1 MKKFLSLS
9 LTAVLLLGLFGCSA
23 KAPSPDT
30 RFTESE
36 TAGLAEATVLPE
48 NTECADNPQPSATTV
63 SDIEE
68 TTVSPH
74 EDQDEWSETPRQP
87 TQQETVSTITIT
99 TNPAVTGPAETEFPM
114 PEVATNPT
122 ELPTEATIPRTEL
135 VVESI
140 DISALESYGRS
151 YAEQTYG
158 YWGNP
163 ATGFSSNAGF
173 YPPSYR
179 TIQTMEEGY
188 QAVREIVDA
197 QYWDDV
203 GAGQQITAE
212 INGTTVRRKINVYFQ
227 PTNDPNV
234 FLLYC
239 FYGGE

>member
-9 LTAVLLLGLFGCSA
+9 LTVELLLGLFGCSA

-36 TAGLAEATVLPE
+36 TAGLAETTDLPE
-48 NTECADNPQPSATTV
+48 TTEYTDDTQPPAITAPDTTK
-63 SDIEE
+63 ITE
-68 TTVSPH
+68 SPH
-74 EDQDEWSETPRQP
+74 EDQDEWSETSRQP

-99 TNPAVTGPAETEFPM
+99 TNPAVTDPAETEFPM
-114 PEVATNPT
+114 PEVETEPT
-122 ELPTEATIPRTEL
+122 ELPPEATIPRTEP

-140 DISALESYGRS
+140 DILALESYGRG

-163 ATGFSSNAGF
+163 ATGFNSNAGF

-212 INGTTVRRKINVYFQ
+212 IDGTTVRRKINVYFQ

>member
-1 MKKFLSLS
+1 MKKFLSL
-9 LTAVLLLGLFGCSA
+9 LLMAVMLVGLFGCSA
-23 KAPSPDT
+23 NAPSHDIRPS
-30 RFTESE
+30 EAE
-36 TAGLAEATVLPE
+36 TAGLTEATALPE
-48 NTECADNPQPSATTV
+48 NTECADNTQPSATTV
-63 SDIEE
+63 YDIVE
-68 TTVSPH
+68 TTESPH
-74 EDQDEWSETPRQP
+74 EEQDEWSETSRHP

-99 TNPAVTGPAETEFPM
+99 TNHAVTGSAETEFPM
-114 PEVATNPT
+114 PEVETEPT
-122 ELPTEATIPRTEL
+122 ELPPEATVPSTEPI
-135 VVESI
+135 VESI
-140 DISALESYGRS
+140 DIPALESYGRS

-212 INGTTVRRKINVYFQ
+212 IDGTMVRRKINVYFQ
-227 PTNDPNV
+227 PTDDPNV

>member
-1 MKKFLSLS
+1 MKKFLSL
-9 LTAVLLLGLFGCSA
+9 LLMAVMLFGLFGCSA
-23 KAPSPDT
+23 NAPFRDT
-30 RFTESE
+30 RLSE
-36 TAGLAEATVLPE
+36 TATAGLTEATALPE
-48 NTECADNPQPSATTV
+48 ISGWTGVTQPPAITAPDTTKITE
-63 SDIEE
+63 
-68 TTVSPH
+68 SPH
-74 EDQDEWSETPRQP
+74 EDQDEWSETSRQP
-87 TQQETVSTITIT
+87 PQQETVSTITIT

-163 ATGFSSNAGF
+163 VTGFSSNAGF

-203 GAGQQITAE
+203 GASQQITAE
-212 INGTTVRRKINVYFQ
+212 IDGTTVRRKINVYFQ
-227 PTNDPNV
+227 PTDDPNV